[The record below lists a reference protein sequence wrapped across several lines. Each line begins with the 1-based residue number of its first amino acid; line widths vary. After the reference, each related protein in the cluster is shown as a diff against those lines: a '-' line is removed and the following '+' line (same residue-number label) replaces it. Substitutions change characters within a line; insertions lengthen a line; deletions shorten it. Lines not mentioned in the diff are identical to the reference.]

1 MAAPCSEAAL
11 QSSEAAGTGPRAG
24 VPWRR
29 VSSFVGLP
37 LISLLGSLALIP
49 VISSV
54 GGAQGWAAVAVG
66 QARGGGASTVLQY
79 GWGFSG
85 PTRMVPLS
93 AVDRGRLLWVS
104 ILSRLVVGAVLLPV
118 TAAAAALLAPEGFR
132 VLAVLTA
139 IAVSTIGLSALW
151 FFVGSGRPGQAARY
165 ETVPRVVVLLIAAGV
180 VLLTQ
185 DAIWYPVLFLAGQ
198 VVAIGVLAAR
208 LGVVSLDRATWTSV
222 RRVLRE
228 QRAAAGSDV
237 VFAVMLAVPT
247 SILAAVAPG
256 ALATFSAGDRV
267 QRLAQSGIQPLFN
280 AFQGWVSESAPADAA
295 ARMRVAVG
303 ATAACGALGGTV
315 FAICLPLLDGP
326 LFAGE
331 ITVGYGVSVFFGLSL
346 ALYSLTS
353 AINFTVLAPA
363 GLTRVIFRATL
374 VAGLVVVAGTS
385 VLPQL
390 VGAAGGA
397 ASVAAAQAAALLV
410 QLPAWRRVVHER
422 RAAGGP
428 ASAGPPAFPV
438 RVPVGSSLLGG
449 GGIG

>member
-1 MAAPCSEAAL
+1 MAASCSEAA
-11 QSSEAAGTGPRAG
+11 APIVPRAV

-29 VSSFVGLP
+29 VSSFAGLP

-66 QARGGGASTVLQY
+66 QALGGGASTVLQY

-93 AVDRGRLLWVS
+93 APDRGRLLWIS
-104 ILSRLVVGAVLLPV
+104 ILSRLVVGVVLLPA
-118 TAAAAALLAPEGFR
+118 TAGAAALLAPPGFR
-132 VLAVLTA
+132 LLAVLTA

-151 FFVGSGRPGQAARY
+151 FFVGSGRAGQAARY
-165 ETVPRVVVLLIAAGV
+165 ETVPRVVVLLVAAGV
-180 VLLTQ
+180 VLLTR
-185 DAIWYPVLFLAGQ
+185 DALWYPVLFLGGQ
-198 VVAIGVLAAR
+198 LLAIGVLTSR
-208 LGVVSLDRATWTSV
+208 LGVVSLDRATWAAV
-222 RRVLRE
+222 GRILRE

-256 ALATFSAGDRV
+256 SLATFAAGDRV
-267 QRLAQSGIQPLFN
+267 QKLAQSGIQPLFN
-280 AFQGWVSESAPADAA
+280 AFQGWVSESTPAETAD
-295 ARMRVAVG
+295 RMRVSVG
-303 ATAACGALGGTV
+303 VTAACGLLGGTA
-315 FAICLPLLDGP
+315 FAIGLPLLDGL
-326 LFAGE
+326 LFAGQ
-331 ITVGYGVSVFFGLSL
+331 ITVGFGVSIPFGLSL

-363 GLTRVIFRATL
+363 GLTRTIFRATL

-410 QLPAWRRVVHER
+410 QLPAWRRVVRDR
-422 RAAGGP
+422 RAAARTAP
-428 ASAGPPAFPV
+428 AELRGSPV
-438 RVPVGSSLLGG
+438 RVPVAASLLGG
-449 GGIG
+449 GGPG